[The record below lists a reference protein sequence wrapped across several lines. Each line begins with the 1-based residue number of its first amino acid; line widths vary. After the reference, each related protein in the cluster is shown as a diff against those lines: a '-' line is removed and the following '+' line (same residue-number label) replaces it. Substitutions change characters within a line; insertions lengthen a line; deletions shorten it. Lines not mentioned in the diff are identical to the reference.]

1 MVAEKI
7 AIEFKFPW
15 TMMPLESS
23 GEWIDFLKNSLP
35 KSDPLFG
42 KDVFVSGRHET
53 KQLLLVDNDTD
64 ESYAIVSIEADPNTR
79 TYSCATVQL
88 ICSRA
93 ELARQLQQDHKEAL
107 SQLTTNG

>member
-1 MVAEKI
+1 
-7 AIEFKFPW
+7 
-15 TMMPLESS
+15 MPLESS

-42 KDVFVSGRHET
+42 KDVFVSGRHGT
-53 KQLLLVDNDTD
+53 KHLLLVDNDTD